1 MAAMTQAD
9 DSRNGAEGLPAP
21 GTEVNLALVATGGFG
36 VIASLVAML
45 GWDLRA
51 AVGVLVGA
59 LLAVG
64 NLWVFKR
71 LGHAFLAGKG
81 SSRAMWGL
89 LGVFKFVAL
98 MVGVGLLLRHDI
110 VDAIPL
116 IVGYTALPVGITSS
130 NFFAARFQEEPVHEG
145 KGVGSSGSSDPTEK
159 S

>member
-1 MAAMTQAD
+1 MTRAD
-9 DSRNGAEGLPAP
+9 DSRDGAPGVAAP

-36 VIASLVAML
+36 VIASLVAVL

-51 AVGVLVGA
+51 GAGVLVGS

-71 LGHAFLAGKG
+71 LGHAFLSGTG

-98 MVGVGLLLRHDI
+98 MVGVGLLLRHGI

-130 NFFAARFQEEPVHEG
+130 NFLAARFQDEPKDEG
-145 KGVGSSGSSDPTEK
+145 KGAGSSGSSDPMGK